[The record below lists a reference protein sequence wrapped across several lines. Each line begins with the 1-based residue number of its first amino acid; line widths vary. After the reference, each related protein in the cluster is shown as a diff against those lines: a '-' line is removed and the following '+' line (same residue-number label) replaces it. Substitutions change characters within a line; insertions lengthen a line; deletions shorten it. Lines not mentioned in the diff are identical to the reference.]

1 MNFNPGL
8 VVDVRSRALL
18 KDPLA
23 LSVPEWLPLR
33 AGLALTFW
41 ALAVCAALTIAID
54 VPTAL
59 YLNRFDQT
67 VLIEAFR
74 TSTHA
79 GHSAIWYGLAVTGF
93 AIAIHYGTRAASGL
107 ERWDWRRRARSFL
120 YMVTSMAISG
130 ALVNIAKI
138 AFGRYR
144 PRFLFADGTA
154 GFDPF
159 ALPLGDAAFPSGHTQ
174 SIVAAMMALG
184 FIFPRSRWACWAVAL
199 VVGASRFL
207 TTVHFLS
214 DVIAG
219 ATVAAVT
226 ALVMKGYF
234 ERTGIPLAWNASVPP
249 AVKARYS

>member
-1 MNFNPGL
+1 MNFDPGF
-8 VVDVRSRALL
+8 VVDVRARALL

-33 AGLALTFW
+33 RILVLSLGTLAI
-41 ALAVCAALTIAID
+41 CAALAAAID
-54 VPTAL
+54 VPAAL
-59 YLNRFDQT
+59 FLNRFDRT
-67 VLIEAFR
+67 AVIEAFR

-79 GHSAIWYGLAVTGF
+79 GHSAIWYGLAVAGF
-93 AIAIHYGTRAASGL
+93 AVAIHCGTRATDGL
-107 ERWDWRRRARSFL
+107 ERWNWRRRARSFL

-154 GFDPF
+154 GFNPF

-174 SIVAAMMALG
+174 SIFAAMMALG
-184 FIFPRSRWACWAVAL
+184 FIFPRPRWVCWAVAL

-214 DVIAG
+214 DVVAG
-219 ATVAAVT
+219 AAVAAVT
-226 ALVMKGYF
+226 ALIMKGYF
-234 ERTGIPLAWNASVPP
+234 ERAGIVLAWNAP
-249 AVKARYS
+249 APAPLVAWFR